1 MDLALVAKTISL
13 WRRSTFV
20 WGQTDCVL
28 AVCNYIATATGRDP
42 AAQWRGTYHD
52 DRGAQA
58 IYEPYGGVLGLVRHG
73 LALSGLKEAP
83 RAYGRP
89 VVAKLGHH
97 EVAGID
103 MGQRVAFLVDGRGV
117 IELPAEVLAAWA
129 I

>member
-1 MDLALVAKTISL
+1 MNEALLADTISR